1 MVRKCRMLVQRSGHV
16 TAMERNQHC
25 SLLMCCARGPLLFA
39 LDNPRQA
46 RRAGQEE
53 TSGGFVWWLCVYEYL
68 FRNSFHLHFT
78 PCFNCNAM
86 TVFGKGS
93 TTPRSSSS
101 SLSLSLSLSIYLSL
115 SLRSCVAL
123 TFALL
128 SPLIASQ
135 GISREFSTDTLEY
148 FKIFRPPNK
157 KLEVWEGLCG
167 IKTRGNVS
175 AVFLSDRERERVVD
189 KTLVEERRCPP
200 MRMQSYWPMCKIKWQ
215 GEF

>member
-101 SLSLSLSLSIYLSL
+101 LSLSLSPPL

-128 SPLIASQ
+128 SPLIAFQ
-135 GISREFSTDTLEY
+135 GISRNFLPIPSSILRY
-148 FKIFRPPNK
+148 FVHQTK
-157 KLEVWEGLCG
+157 
-167 IKTRGNVS
+167 S
-175 AVFLSDRERERVVD
+175 
-189 KTLVEERRCPP
+189 
-200 MRMQSYWPMCKIKWQ
+200 
-215 GEF
+215 

>member
-101 SLSLSLSLSIYLSL
+101 LSLSLSLSIYLSL
-115 SLRSCVAL
+115 SSQLRGAHVRFVVA
-123 TFALL
+123 ADCL
-128 SPLIASQ
+128 S
-135 GISREFSTDTLEY
+135 GNFKEFSTDTLEY